1 MFPRGCMYKLKGAPE
16 LVKIM
21 HRSEFTDMSSR
32 LSAASRGNLGE
43 EKDPFQGMN
52 LTPSAQAL
60 VEHVTLWDHEFAVA
74 ITEQSAANTQA
85 TPTIMYTT
93 TQSFAKTCHP

>member
-1 MFPRGCMYKLKGAPE
+1 MYKLKGAPE

-43 EKDPFQGMN
+43 EKDRFQGMN
-52 LTPSAQAL
+52 LTPGAQAL
-60 VEHVTLWDHEFAVA
+60 VEHVTPWDHEFSAV
-74 ITEQSAANTQA
+74 IMQQSAAKA
-85 TPTIMYTT
+85 SDMPTIMYTASGWAQNRPT
-93 TQSFAKTCHP
+93 ICEHAC